1 MSEEMYVLATKCCI
15 CGDEFTGWGNNPE
28 PVIGTINMHSGE
40 EILDDNGE
48 PLSCC
53 DGCNSSKVIPARMQ
67 EMLGSIKYER

>member
-1 MSEEMYVLATKCCI
+1 MMSEEMYVKCCI

-28 PVIGTINMHSGE
+28 PVVQVMTNDLE

-53 DGCNSSKVIPARMQ
+53 DECNSSRVIPARMQ